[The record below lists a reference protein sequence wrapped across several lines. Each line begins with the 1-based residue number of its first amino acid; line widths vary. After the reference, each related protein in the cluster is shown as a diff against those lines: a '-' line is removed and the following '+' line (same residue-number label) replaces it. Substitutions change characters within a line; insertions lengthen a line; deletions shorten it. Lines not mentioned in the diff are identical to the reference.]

1 MTDDNE
7 LNRARHAEFGAA
19 VHARLFESPFGSLP
33 KSELEILLFTE
44 LVQAKIIDLDQMS
57 SFELARKLRCTPT
70 KANNLLFNHRLR
82 EAPNDE
88 EARQNKLADVTK
100 IVKNTKNSND
110 GEVTLNVEDRFWRDE
125 LINQL
130 KRQNIFTD
138 TSFNRERLTLDAK
151 LFYKACPDLFGRAGN
166 EIANAAKSAN
176 SRRGKFAKKLI
187 SNLSTGATT
196 RIGSLAAEK
205 IAGGM
210 SISDVAEAIANAIS

>member
-1 MTDDNE
+1 MTDINE

-19 VHARLFESPFGSLP
+19 VRARLFESPFGSLP

-57 SFELARKLRCTPT
+57 NFELARKLRCTPA
-70 KANNLLFNHRLR
+70 KANNLLFNYRLR

-88 EARQNKLADVTK
+88 EATQKKLADVTK
-100 IVKNTKNSND
+100 IVKNTKSSND

-151 LFYKACPDLFGRAGN
+151 LFYKACPDLFGGAGN

-176 SRRGKFAKKLI
+176 SKRGKFAKNLI
-187 SNLSTGATT
+187 SSLATGATT
-196 RIGSLAAEK
+196 KIGSLAAEQ

-210 SISDVAEAIANAIS
+210 SISDVAEAIANAMG